1 MLSTSA
7 SSQASNHPV
16 HNRFD
21 DSQMLFGIVFVP
33 LPVSSL
39 PIFIV
44 SLLSTCQGSDSFCKA
59 QECMANSFRNRW
71 PGREAV
77 EKFSPF
83 LSGLM
88 VALVALERSY
98 ASRSLHCACTDQHGS
113 ERSAWYVGV
122 WFWTTRTDGHAL
134 KGWMRFFRV
143 EERIPVA
150 SITIVLCS
158 RRAAF

>member
-77 EKFSPF
+77 EKFSPLSVRSHGCIGCLGEKLCF
-83 LSGLM
+83 QEPPLCLYRSARVREKRMVCWGLVLDNSNRRTCPEGLDAVLSG
-88 VALVALERSY
+88 
-98 ASRSLHCACTDQHGS
+98 
-113 ERSAWYVGV
+113 
-122 WFWTTRTDGHAL
+122 
-134 KGWMRFFRV
+134 
-143 EERIPVA
+143 
-150 SITIVLCS
+150 
-158 RRAAF
+158 